1 VKNLKKSVLWTR
13 KGLVP
18 TLFAL
23 ILSTVI
29 VSVGMALAIPVVTQ
43 ASSTPT
49 VFIDPPTINGTVI
62 DQEFTVNVMITGA
75 KDMFG
80 WMAGMTFNP
89 TFLSCIGF
97 FEGDF
102 LKNKGSTSWTP
113 ANISNTTGVIA
124 FHGCVFTEDAKV
136 DGDGQLAYATFKVK
150 EAGVSDLHLIDVAL
164 VDYYEPIKR
173 VRVNIIDVYTVT
185 EVTPPQTVVTV
196 SNSTIREEAE
206 APNSGLSDHAFNAS
220 AEEISFKVYGPY
232 PGFCNVTIPKA
243 LLNATT
249 LDGWKVI
256 IDSILVSR
264 TPTENLTHTSIYF
277 TYAAGLHEV
286 AISTRAIESSTISI
300 IVSPTSVQVGENVTI
315 SGDIDPVRQNVN
327 VTILYKPS
335 GGTWTTMGINQTDSN
350 SRYSYTWTTTKGG
363 TYEIKASWNG
373 DSNTEGAE
381 SIVQTL
387 KVKGAAA
394 AIDPYI
400 VAAAV
405 VVIIIIAA
413 IVVYY
418 LRVRKVEEE

>member
-1 VKNLKKSVLWTR
+1 MKLNAVS
-13 KGLVP
+13 GI
-18 TLFAL
+18 
-23 ILSTVI
+23 ILSLLLASIVMILASSISVI
-29 VSVGMALAIPVVTQ
+29 AQLN
-43 ASSTPT
+43 STPT
-49 VFIDPPTINGTVI
+49 VYIDSPTINGTVI
-62 DQEFTVNVMITGA
+62 DQEFTVSVMITGA
-75 KDMFG
+75 KDMYG

-89 TFLSCIGF
+89 TLLSCIGF

-102 LKNKGSTSWTP
+102 LNTVGTTMWSP
-113 ANISNTTGVIA
+113 ANISNTTGNIA
-124 FHGCVFTEDAKV
+124 AHSCIFTEDAKV

-150 EAGVSDLHLIDVAL
+150 ALGVSDLHLIDVAL
-164 VDYYEPIKR
+164 VDYYDVFKR
-173 VRVNIIDVYTVT
+173 VRVNIIDVYTVL

-206 APNSGLSDHAFNAS
+206 VPNSGLSDHAFNAS
-220 AEEISFKVYGPY
+220 AKEISFKVYGPY
-232 PGFCNVTIPKA
+232 AGFCNVTIPKA

-256 IDSILVSR
+256 IDGILASR
-264 TPTENLTHTSIYF
+264 TPTEKNATHTSIYF
-277 TYAAGLHEV
+277 AYAAGLHEV

-300 IVSPTSVQVGENVTI
+300 IVSLASVQVGEDVTI

-335 GGTWTTMGINQTDSN
+335 GGTWTTLSTNLTDSN
-350 SRYSYTWTTTKGG
+350 SHYSYTWTTTKAG
-363 TYEIKASWNG
+363 TYEIKASWDG

-381 SIVQTL
+381 SIAQTL

-418 LRVRKVEEE
+418 FKVRKVEEEE